1 MPDMGELERAVD
13 SSASREVPKLRSV
26 ARRYKRLPSK
36 SSGLACAGEAVERIA
51 LDERTYGAGA
61 RGARASRADACGRRP
76 GETGSKV
83 QAGKGLR
90 SS

>member
-61 RGARASRADACGRRP
+61 RGARARRADAWAKELTMLMDLAKRR
-76 GETGSKV
+76 EVSCE
-83 QAGKGLR
+83 
-90 SS
+90 